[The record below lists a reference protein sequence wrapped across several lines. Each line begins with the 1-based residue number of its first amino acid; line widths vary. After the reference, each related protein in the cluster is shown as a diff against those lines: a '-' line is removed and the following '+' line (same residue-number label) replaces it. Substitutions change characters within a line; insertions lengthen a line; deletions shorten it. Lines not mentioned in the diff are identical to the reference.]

1 MAYFPGTSDPESG
14 TSTAAYFS
22 GPGGN
27 FSSPWTG
34 GTPMEG
40 WNPQNIDTIFGDIA
54 RSGIGGESVGAQ
66 TLAGLRQ
73 AGVDDQTA
81 LNALWAGAAGA
92 ANPFWTG
99 GSPTGIM
106 RGVWQHAGVLD
117 RLDNPSLV
125 AAQQQQDQSIWQS
138 QQQGGDDFFSGLG
151 LPALMAAAAFFGP
164 EVFAMGGGEAFLGNA
179 AIEAGMLGGSA
190 AGAVGA
196 GSFAPF
202 AGIVGDDAIATMIK
216 AAEATGAGGWTEA
229 AQQLGFASP
238 EAFLSSI
245 NPEWANVAQQ
255 LTQGGTPGNDL
266 ATTAATGGGTFTW
279 PSLPTNSLALNP
291 QFAVTDTLAN
301 AASGVVSNP
310 VNIAGFPGGAAAT
323 MGADGGITDWWK
335 KLMAQMANDP
345 LKSIQAGGGLLSTA
359 LNIGSGILGLNR
371 ASQIPRQTEALMARS
386 DPFGPYRAQ
395 YAQQLSSLAA
405 NPGSVTSMPGY
416 TFARDQ
422 GEQALTR
429 KMAQGGY
436 TGSGNEMIA
445 LKQFNEKLAGDWY
458 NNEMTRLATLAG
470 AGISPSGLGVLGMNG
485 INAQNDM
492 LSRAL
497 ASIGYGVRGL

>member
-1 MAYFPGTSDPESG
+1 MATWTPDYNPNMSAPAGGFTVGQLLAPNYLAQQTGDPESG
-14 TSTAAYFS
+14 FTTSYSGLDLADIPGSFAALGRGDITSAIKDVAPGFNLPQGDVDWASVLGTQVSPGQTRAPAKDS
-22 GPGGN
+22 GFESMLPIALSLA
-27 FSSPWTG
+27 FAAATG
-34 GTPMEG
+34 GAGSPAM
-40 WNPQNIDTIFGDIA
+40 FGD
-54 RSGIGGESVGAQ
+54 
-66 TLAGLRQ
+66 
-73 AGVDDQTA
+73 
-81 LNALWAGAAGA
+81 
-92 ANPFWTG
+92 
-99 GSPTGIM
+99 
-106 RGVWQHAGVLD
+106 
-117 RLDNPSLV
+117 
-125 AAQQQQDQSIWQS
+125 
-138 QQQGGDDFFSGLG
+138 
-151 LPALMAAAAFFGP
+151 
-164 EVFAMGGGEAFLGNA
+164 A

-190 AGAVGA
+190 AGSAGA
-196 GSFAPF
+196 ASFAPF
-202 AGIVGDDAIATMIK
+202 AGLTGADPIETMIR
-216 AAEATGAGGWTEA
+216 AAEATGASGWTEA
-229 AQQLGFASP
+229 AQKLGFASP

-255 LTQGGTPGNDL
+255 LTQGGAPGADL
-266 ATTAATGGGTFTW
+266 ATTAATGGSSFTW
-279 PSLPTNSLALNP
+279 PSMSTNSLALNP
-291 QFAVTDTLAN
+291 NMALTDTLAN

-310 VNIAGFPGGAAAT
+310 VNIGGFPGGAAVAG
-323 MGADGGITDWWK
+323 GAAEGGITDWWK

-345 LKSIQAGGGLLSTA
+345 FKTIQAGGGLLSTA
-359 LNIGSGILGLNR
+359 LNLGSGILGLNR

-416 TFARDQ
+416 NFARDQ

-458 NNEMTRLATLAG
+458 NNEMNRLASLAG
-470 AGISPSGLGVLGMNG
+470 AGISPSAIGSIGMTG

-497 ASIGYGVRGL
+497 ASIGYGARGL

>member
-1 MAYFPGTSDPESG
+1 MATWTPDYNPNMAVPSGGFTVGQLLAPNYLAQQTGDPESG
-14 TSTAAYFS
+14 FSTSYSGLDLADIPGSFAAL
-22 GPGGN
+22 GR
-27 FSSPWTG
+27 
-34 GTPMEG
+34 
-40 WNPQNIDTIFGDIA
+40 GDITSA
-54 RSGIGGESVGAQ
+54 IKDVAPGFKLPQGDI
-66 TLAGLRQ
+66 
-73 AGVDDQTA
+73 D
-81 LNALWAGAAGA
+81 W
-92 ANPFWTG
+92 
-99 GSPTGIM
+99 
-106 RGVWQHAGVLD
+106 AGVLGTQV
-117 RLDNPSLV
+117 NPQTEMRQPSPENGFESMLPIALSL
-125 AAQQQQDQSIWQS
+125 
-138 QQQGGDDFFSGLG
+138 
-151 LPALMAAAAFFGP
+151 ALAAATGGAGAP
-164 EVFAMGGGEAFLGNA
+164 AMLGDA
-179 AIEAGMLGGSA
+179 ATELGMLGGSA
-190 AGAVGA
+190 AGSAGA
-196 GSFAPF
+196 SSFAPF
-202 AGIVGDDAIATMIK
+202 AGMSPSMVAGADPIETMIK
-216 AAEATGAGGWTEA
+216 ATEMTGASGWTEA
-229 AQQLGFASP
+229 AQKLGWASP
-238 EAFLSSI
+238 EAFLSAI
-245 NPEWANVAQQ
+245 NPEWANGAVQIINN
-255 LTQGGTPGNDL
+255 LEPGAAATSGADL

-279 PSLPTNSLALNP
+279 PGLSTNNLALNP
-291 QFAVTDTLAN
+291 NMALTDTLAN

-310 VNIAGFPGGAAAT
+310 VNIGGFPGGAAVAG
-323 MGADGGITDWWK
+323 GAAEGGITDWWK

-345 LKSIQAGGGLLSTA
+345 LKAVTAGGGLLSTA

-458 NNEMTRLATLAG
+458 NNEMTRLASLAG
-470 AGISPSGLGVLGMNG
+470 AGISPSTLGALGMNG

-497 ASIGYGVRGL
+497 ASIGYGVRGA